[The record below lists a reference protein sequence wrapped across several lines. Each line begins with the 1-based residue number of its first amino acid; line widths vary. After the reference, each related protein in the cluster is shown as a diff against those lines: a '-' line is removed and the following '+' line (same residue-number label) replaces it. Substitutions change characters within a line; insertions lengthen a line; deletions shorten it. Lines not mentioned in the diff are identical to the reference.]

1 MSAQDTSAR
10 MSARGEFARGWPV
23 LAAAFLGI
31 AAGVSSLYF
40 YSLGIFI
47 KPMAAEFGWSRGAA
61 SLGALVGTA
70 GAALAAIP
78 TGRLVDRLGAK
89 RVGLGSVGLLAVG
102 FAIVGWLTAGLASF
116 LLLSFLLSLV
126 TAGSSPL
133 SFTRLVVTAFSR
145 ARGLALGLTLAGT
158 GVGGIL
164 IPALLAPF
172 VAAHGWRAGFLA
184 LAVVAGLAVPI
195 LALLLARCGTETRT
209 APAAEVSMAALSRLP
224 AFALLATT
232 FFLAATAV
240 LGTVVQFVPMLS
252 DRGMDAG
259 TAGRLAALI
268 GVAAIGGR
276 LVAGFLLDR
285 VAAAIVT
292 ALLFLL
298 TAAGLA
304 ILAIGGLELAA
315 FGAVV
320 TGLAVGAE
328 VDLIAFLVARHFP
341 PGAYGKAYGAIYAC
355 FLLGGAIGP
364 ALSGVVRDATGN
376 YVASLLCAAGLL
388 GVSAL
393 VALRLRHVPPWS
405 GPEGVRAPNP
415 GEPARAA
422 P

>member
-1 MSAQDTSAR
+1 

-89 RVGLGSVGLLAVG
+89 RVGLGSVVLLAIG
-102 FAIVGWLTAGLASF
+102 FAVVGWATAGLASF
-116 LLLSFLLSLV
+116 LLLSFVVSLV

-133 SFTRLVVTAFSR
+133 SFTRLVVAAFAR

-158 GVGGIL
+158 GLGGIL
-164 IPALLAPF
+164 IPALLTPF
-172 VAAHGWRAGFLA
+172 VAEHGWRAGFLA

-195 LALLLARCGTETRT
+195 LALLLARCGPEMRT
-209 APAAEVSMAALSRLP
+209 ARAAEVPMAVLARLP

-240 LGTVVQFVPMLS
+240 LGTVVQFVPMLT
-252 DRGMDAG
+252 DRGLDPGA
-259 TAGRLAALI
+259 AGRLAALI

-276 LVAGFLLDR
+276 LAAGFLLDR
-285 VAAAIVT
+285 IAAPLVT
-292 ALLFLL
+292 VLLFLL
-298 TAAGLA
+298 TAAGLT
-304 ILAIGGLELAA
+304 ILALGGIGLAA
-315 FGAVV
+315 LGALV

-341 PGAYGKAYGAIYAC
+341 PAAYGKAYGAIYAC
-355 FLLGGAIGP
+355 FLMGGAIGP
-364 ALSGVVRDATGN
+364 ALSGALKDATGN
-376 YVASLLCAAGLL
+376 YVASLLCAAALL
-388 GVSAL
+388 TVSAL
-393 VALRLRHVPPWS
+393 TAARLRHV
-405 GPEGVRAPNP
+405 RAWTDDVPA
-415 GEPARAA
+415 EPIAG
-422 P
+422 

>member
-1 MSAQDTSAR
+1 MSTGQ
-10 MSARGEFARGWPV
+10 EFARGWPV

-89 RVGLGSVGLLAVG
+89 RVGLGSVIVLALG
-102 FAIVGWLTAGLASF
+102 FAMIGWLTVGLASF
-116 LLLSFLLSLV
+116 LFLSFALSLV

-133 SFTRLVVTAFSR
+133 SFTRLVVVAFSR

-158 GVGGIL
+158 GIGGIL
-164 IPALLAPF
+164 IPALLTPF
-172 VAAHGWRAGFLA
+172 VATHGWRAGFLV
-184 LAVVAGLAVPI
+184 LAVVAGLAVPV
-195 LALLLARCGTETRT
+195 LALLLARCE
-209 APAAEVSMAALSRLP
+209 AEVRTPPAGEVPIAVLARSP
-224 AFALLATT
+224 AFALLAVT

-240 LGTVVQFVPMLS
+240 LGTVVQFVPMLT
-252 DRGMDAG
+252 DRGLDAG
-259 TAGRLAALI
+259 TAGRLTALI

-276 LVAGFLLDR
+276 IAAGLLLDR
-285 VAAAIVT
+285 VAAPLVT
-292 ALLFLL
+292 MMLFLL
-298 TAAGLA
+298 TAIGLT
-304 ILAIGGLELAA
+304 ILAIGGIGLAA
-315 FGAVV
+315 FGALV

-341 PGAYGKAYGAIYAC
+341 PTAYGKAYGAIYAC

-364 ALSGVVRDATGN
+364 ALSGALRDATGT
-376 YVASLLCAAGLL
+376 YVVSLLCAAGLL
-388 GVSAL
+388 AASVL
-393 VALRLRHVPPWS
+393 VAARLRHVPAWDD
-405 GPEGVRAPNP
+405 GVPD
-415 GEPARAA
+415 
-422 P
+422 